1 MAFGC
6 DLLWRLAEKC
16 RFCCG
21 VWLRF
26 VVEFGCDLLWRLAGK
41 FCGIRQKRQNKFCGI
56 RQNVEIN
63 FAVFGKNVEINFAVF
78 GKMLIF
84 AHEKTYK
91 KRRKYGVQTKTL

>member
-6 DLLWRLAEKC
+6 VLLWNLAAI
-16 RFCCG
+16 CCG
-21 VWLRF
+21 IWLENF
-26 VVEFGCDLLWRLAGK
+26 AVFGKNGK
-41 FCGIRQKRQNKFCGI
+41 TNFAVFGK
-56 RQNVEIN
+56 NVEIN
-63 FAVFGKNVEINFAVF
+63 FAVFGKNGEINFAVF

>member
-6 DLLWRLAEKC
+6 VLLWRLAA
-16 RFCCG
+16 FCCG
-21 VWLRF
+21 VWL
-26 VVEFGCDLLWRLAGK
+26 E
-41 FCGIRQKRQNKFCGI
+41 
-56 RQNVEIN
+56 N
-63 FAVFGKNVEINFAVF
+63 FAVFGKNGKTNFAVFGKNGEINFAVF